1 MAIDQLALI
10 YGIIGT
16 YKPKA
21 RQGCTIV
28 MHNLRYYRSTMPT
41 RLLLN
46 MFNGTDPHVGSR
58 SLHLSRAALVDPES
72 RRGSEIRA
80 PLFGLDLQVRGTKRF
95 WPIYGHPQEAQERLY
110 R

>member
-1 MAIDQLALI
+1 
-10 YGIIGT
+10 
-16 YKPKA
+16 
-21 RQGCTIV
+21 
-28 MHNLRYYRSTMPT
+28 MPT